1 VDLHYFSTN
10 ATTTA
15 ILYVDGRRLHFYD
28 TTPSFPYDTLTL
40 ATQRGFS
47 VEQTVRA
54 GEFNTLTAKYEQ
66 NGTTALF
73 QGTIYS
79 PLQLIA
85 HDSTTNVYVGDEYR
99 GDYRRGPQIEAAVQ
113 FAHTQGAP
121 STTLPSIA
129 ASQQIGGT
137 EISYGTL
144 VRAGYA
150 RSFRAPNLDERYFP
164 GFGNPKL
171 QPEYASTFDAGVLTN
186 NRVVDASATLF
197 GSDTNNLIVNQAID
211 MLGDFLPF
219 NVGRARVRGF
229 SAQISNSYGQR
240 LGAQASYT
248 GYPVAKDL
256 STAPDINGVVTTGNR
271 LLYRPT
277 ATATLEIWRMAGH
290 NPHEEAIGEDGIDLL
305 FVGRQYA
312 DEENLHLLPPYA
324 TVGLHV
330 SRNLSPHLNLLLRV
344 DNLTDQRVPQV
355 YGYPLLGTTF
365 SVRLTAQ

>member
-1 VDLHYFSTN
+1 
-10 ATTTA
+10 
-15 ILYVDGRRLHFYD
+15 
-28 TTPSFPYDTLTL
+28 
-40 ATQRGFS
+40 
-47 VEQTVRA
+47 
-54 GEFNTLTAKYEQ
+54 
-66 NGTTALF
+66 
-73 QGTIYS
+73 
-79 PLQLIA
+79 
-85 HDSTTNVYVGDEYR
+85 
-99 GDYRRGPQIEAAVQ
+99 
-113 FAHTQGAP
+113 
-121 STTLPSIA
+121 
-129 ASQQIGGT
+129 
-137 EISYGTL
+137 
-144 VRAGYA
+144 
-150 RSFRAPNLDERYFP
+150 
-164 GFGNPKL
+164 
-171 QPEYASTFDAGVLTN
+171 
-186 NRVVDASATLF
+186 LF